1 MEPGPSQ
8 SQGNI
13 WPALVGQVHRLWG
26 CIFLAAV
33 ICPLAGKAG
42 LKAREGSLVN
52 KTGVRPVPGQGLAC
66 WWVDCNCRLPTCGFL
81 VAGVCPLVGKA
92 RPKARAGSFEGG
104 ARAQGILGLE
114 PAHWWVGSCILGFL
128 AGELWGPRSSAY
140 ALMCGVR
147 SCILW
152 WAGMCPGFAVC
163 SGGLKAACLL
173 MGEAMSM
180 PS

>member
-33 ICPLAGKAG
+33 ICPLAGEVG

-52 KTGVRPVPGQGLAC
+52 KTGVRPVPGQGPAC
-66 WWVDCNCRLPTCGFL
+66 WWVGCNCRLQTCGFP

-92 RPKARAGSFEGG
+92 RPKARAGS
-104 ARAQGILGLE
+104 ISVMLGDKI
-114 PAHWWVGSCILGFL
+114 PNAIKNVYICFYIY
-128 AGELWGPRSSAY
+128 SSHKIR
-140 ALMCGVR
+140 LN
-147 SCILW
+147 
-152 WAGMCPGFAVC
+152 
-163 SGGLKAACLL
+163 
-173 MGEAMSM
+173 
-180 PS
+180 